1 MINAEVIEQIYKQY
15 SKKPKSV
22 DFLDF
27 ATLFEKAGEHHDLLI
42 DPEKGVLTIGS
53 IEEGAPFHSI
63 PLRNIIAFVTFE
75 EWVAIVMHVLD
86 AWRANSHASRHDSS
100 FIRIEQKS
108 RVSRA

>member
-42 DPEKGVLTIGS
+42 DPEKGVLTM
-53 IEEGAPFHSI
+53 A
-63 PLRNIIAFVTFE
+63 PLRRRALPFYTSAQYYRFRAFRG
-75 EWVAIVMHVLD
+75 MGGHSD
-86 AWRANSHASRHDSS
+86 ARVDSISRTAGRRKWPRISS
-100 FIRIEQKS
+100 R
-108 RVSRA
+108 